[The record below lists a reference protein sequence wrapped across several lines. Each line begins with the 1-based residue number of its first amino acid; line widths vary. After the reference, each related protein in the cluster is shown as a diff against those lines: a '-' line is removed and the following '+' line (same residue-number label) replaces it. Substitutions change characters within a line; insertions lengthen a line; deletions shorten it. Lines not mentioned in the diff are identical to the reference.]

1 MRKLSLVLSF
11 LVTAVLATLAFNSV
25 SARVGER
32 RTVVQESWLDSSEPM
47 AYQSY
52 GEAGSKN
59 R

>member
-1 MRKLSLVLSF
+1 MRKLSLILSF
-11 LVTAVLATLAFNSV
+11 VVTAVLATLAFNSV

-32 RTVVQESWLDSSEPM
+32 RTIVQESWLESSEPM

-52 GEAGSKN
+52 GQTGNMN

>member
-11 LVTAVLATLAFNSV
+11 LVTALLATLAFNSV

-32 RTVVQESWLDSSEPM
+32 RTIVQESWLTSSEPM

-52 GEAGSKN
+52 GETGG